1 MLMNSAGAH
10 ITTRRAVYNEEMIS
24 VWKLIFFVSGS
35 VRTAK
40 TDLMCFP
47 RVNVDVLL

>member
-10 ITTRRAVYNEEMIS
+10 ITTRRAVYNEEMIF
-24 VWKLIFFVSGS
+24 VWKLIVS

-40 TDLMCFP
+40 TDVMCFL
-47 RVNVDVLL
+47 RANVDVLL